1 MILLYILL
9 ILLFITL
16 LYIFVLIKPNAKR
29 EFNKNLFCD
38 YAHRGLHGNN
48 VLENSLEAFKL
59 ACENKVG
66 IELDVQLSKDGTA
79 MVFHDFSLLRMT
91 GVDKQLCELDRSELY
106 ELSLKNSEQ
115 KIPTLEEVL
124 TLVNGQVPILVEL
137 KGELFNTSVCC
148 KTAELLKEYKVWQD
162 EQRLAIGD
170 KWNDTDRLFTQWNG
184 LPMSLSTPYKWLQDF
199 TKKNNLPKINIHSLR
214 HTNATLLIKRGVNVR
229 TVAGRLGHSVTS
241 TTLNIYT
248 HELQSADAA
257 AADSLSEIFKKK

>member
-9 ILLFITL
+9 ILLFIAL
-16 LYIFVLIKPNAKR
+16 LYIFVLIKPHAKR

-91 GVDKQLCELDRSELY
+91 GVNKQLCELDRSELY

-137 KGELFNTSVCC
+137 KGELFNTSVCS
-148 KTAELLKEYKVWQD
+148 KTAELLKEYKG
-162 EQRLAIGD
+162 EYAIESFNPFIVKAMKKYMPDALYGQLYSNMCRD
-170 KWNDTDRLFTQWNG
+170 KKSYSLINMLFTAMAFNVISRPDFIAYNKLDRDSFVVRLVKKIYNPPSFTWTTNG
-184 LPMSLSTPYKWLQDF
+184 KEETDLAHS
-199 TKKNNLPKINIHSLR
+199 KNE
-214 HTNATLLIKRGVNVR
+214 NAIF
-229 TVAGRLGHSVTS
+229 
-241 TTLNIYT
+241 
-248 HELQSADAA
+248 
-257 AADSLSEIFKKK
+257 EIE